1 MLLEGL
7 EEKEKVK
14 SKDQVSGI
22 EKVTGELS

>member
-7 EEKEKVK
+7 EEKEKAK